1 MLTVT
6 QDELAEVTRRDR
18 PFAQARVLRRLGI
31 PFRVHPADG
40 VLLVARDA
48 VLKALGGDALSPTNN
63 TSEQY
68 IVNVGAIRRH
78 GTTA

>member
-1 MLTVT
+1 VLTVT

-18 PFAQARVLRRLGI
+18 PSAQARVLRRLGI
-31 PFRVHPADG
+31 PFRIHPTDG

-48 VLKALGGDALSPTNN
+48 VLNALGSDSPRSANDTGG
-63 TSEQY
+63 QY
-68 IVNVGAIRRH
+68 IVNVDAIRRH